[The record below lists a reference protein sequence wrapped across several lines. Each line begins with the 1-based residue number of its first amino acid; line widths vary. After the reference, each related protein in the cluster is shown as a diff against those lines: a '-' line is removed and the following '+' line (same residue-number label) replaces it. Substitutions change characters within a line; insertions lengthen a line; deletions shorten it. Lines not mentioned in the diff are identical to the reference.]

1 MRLGN
6 LKHIPGVPV
15 HAPSVVDFNNQN
27 LTAFSRRQDWYT
39 NRLCLT
45 QTFMLSTPFYELEN
59 YENPDSS
66 PYNNGYR
73 AQISNTTHFPMNL
86 TVQVSIPSIAFDWRP
101 GLEKYKEIYPESDI
115 TANTPLRL
123 KQIGSIREIYRLA
136 DPELGEE
143 IAQRRDFKRWDTQDS
158 SLMRV
163 AFTDVDWDK
172 CDDKYLKE
180 FFKTTNVNVDE
191 SGDVT
196 IKIGTPMT
204 PYILMNTFLQDNA
217 NRFLNKTTLDTIGS
231 SSTFI
236 QLENPDK
243 AMELLAGLFPNLPK
257 LQAIVTDSLMN
268 SCSLSEDRTE
278 LVLHTNTIADI
289 VKELQVEFKDTV
301 FDKLKTQLETLGSNF
316 TALIAHHGD
325 HTSNSRLQ
333 NAAASISIL
342 LNKLAKG
349 ASFYRA
355 RFLHEYSLLCESPD
369 KLYNDEYTRMVQ
381 GLFKLIELSNYIGSV
396 GYSYNSLIG
405 SFHGTNITI
414 QQAENSYKCSIS
426 RYTLSKN
433 RNPEIEEQLQGLKTE
448 LNNLVTDFDNA
459 EIVIRTYRGYIF
471 AIAYMLQRLVH
482 TQIELINSYMIA
494 NYGRDLNLPE
504 EKPGNEQA

>member
-15 HAPSVVDFNNQN
+15 HAPSVMDFNNQN

-39 NRLCLT
+39 NRLCLS
-45 QTFMLSTPFYELEN
+45 QTFMLAAPFYELEN

-73 AQISNTTHFPMNL
+73 NQISSTTHFPMNL
-86 TVQVSIPSIAFDWRP
+86 TVQVSVPSIAFNWRP
-101 GLEKYKEIYPESDI
+101 GLEKYKEIYPESYI
-115 TANTPLRL
+115 TADTALRL
-123 KQIGSIREIYRLA
+123 KQMGSIREIYRLA
-136 DPELGEE
+136 DPELGNEL
-143 IAQRRDFKRWDTQDS
+143 AQRRDFKRWDTQNS

-163 AFTDVDWDK
+163 AFTDVDWSK
-172 CDDKYLKE
+172 SDDTYLKD
-180 FFKTTNVNVDE
+180 FFRTSNVNVDE

-196 IKIGTPMT
+196 IKLGTPMT
-204 PYILMNTFLQDNA
+204 PYVLNAFLQDNA
-217 NRFLNKTTLDTIGS
+217 NRFLNRSTLDAIGS
-231 SSTFI
+231 SDTFT
-236 QLENPDK
+236 QLENPDI
-243 AMELLAGLFPNLPK
+243 AMELLAALFPNLPK
-257 LQAIVTDSLMN
+257 LKAIVTNSLMH
-268 SCSLSEDRTE
+268 SCSLSEDGTE

-289 VKELQVEFKDTV
+289 VKELQIEFKDTV
-301 FDKLKTQLETLGSNF
+301 FTKLKTQLETLGTNF
-316 TALIAHHGD
+316 TALISHHGD
-325 HTSNSRLQ
+325 HSSNSRLQ
-333 NAAASISIL
+333 NATASVSIL
-342 LNKLAKG
+342 LDKLAKG

-396 GYSYNSLIG
+396 GFSYNSLIG
-405 SFHGTNITI
+405 SFHGTNVTI
-414 QQAENSYKCSIS
+414 QQAVNSYKCSLS

-433 RNPEIEEQLQGLKTE
+433 RNPEIEEKLEGLKTE
-448 LNNLVTDFDNA
+448 LNSVLTDFDNA
-459 EIVIRTYRGYIF
+459 EIVVRTYRGYIF

-494 NYGRDLNLPE
+494 NYGRYLNLPE
-504 EKPGNEQA
+504 EQPGNEQA